1 LEVAEGGGEAGSLGL
16 EGLGS
21 DGRLVRAMGGGAQ
34 PEGGRAAGP
43 HRGFRIA
50 AEVDGMRS
58 GYTTAYGRYGAATR
72 PRASP

>member
-1 LEVAEGGGEAGSLGL
+1 MEVAEGGGEAGSLGL

-21 DGRLVRAMGGGAQ
+21 DGRLVRAMGGGGPARGGQ
-34 PEGGRAAGP
+34 GGRTP
-43 HRGFRIA
+43 PRIQI

-58 GYTTAYGRYGAATR
+58 GYTMAYGRYGAATR